1 MADATHIDWSHE
13 EQGRHAYVEGC
24 PCEPPDELHMI
35 AAMSWAGGWLDA
47 KDEDDQSPEDDD

>member
-1 MADATHIDWSHE
+1 MPKVIIEHSYEDAGRQAYE
-13 EQGRHAYVEGC
+13 EGK

-47 KDEDDQSPEDDD
+47 EEEDEKADD